1 MAPVSTTLEPSA
13 ASACLVSELFF
24 PLSRVT
30 LEELNML
37 LRTFGMISTKR
48 VRRRQK
54 IYIMLIW
61 NTIASRIFRLH
72 FGTVGV
78 VDVHGRFRSRCI
90 FNLRIYY

>member
-30 LEELNML
+30 LEELKCYFVL
-37 LRTFGMISTKR
+37 LEWLQRNVCVEDR
-48 VRRRQK
+48 K
-54 IYIMLIW
+54 ICIILIW

-78 VDVHGRFRSRCI
+78 VDMHGRFRSRCI

>member
-37 LRTFGMISTKR
+37 LRTFGMASTKR
-48 VRRRQK
+48 VRRRQENLY
-54 IYIMLIW
+54 YINMEYDRVE
-61 NTIASRIFRLH
+61 NFSFAFRY
-72 FGTVGV
+72 
-78 VDVHGRFRSRCI
+78 SRCRRGARP
-90 FNLRIYY
+90 F